1 MMWAGQAG
9 SMTATA
15 ADALRGIFVPLITPF
30 DADGRVATGPLETLA
45 HEVLDAGA
53 AGIVALGTTAESA
66 TLDRDEKHTVLDV
79 CAAVCGAR
87 GAALIAGAGSSD
99 TAASATVL
107 AALAHWPQITGALVP
122 VPSYTRPGE
131 AGVLAHF
138 TYLAGRSPVPLVI
151 YHIPYRTAQP
161 LSAAV
166 LREIGTLPNVAGM
179 KLAVGSVDAV
189 AVDLLGDPPPGFA
202 VLAGDDVFLSPLL
215 ALGAAGGIL
224 ASAHWPRAG
233 SRAGRAW
240 GSGDLGRPSAWARRW
255 PSSRPPPSPSHP
267 AVIKA
272 AARRAAFPP
281 PACACCSSRRA
292 RRPRPCWPS
301 ARRAGL
307 ASRATQPRISPRR
320 SRTAIMG
327 AWTKHAAN
335 ASLLPWRTSRRPAAG
350 CRGDRVAGRAVPP
363 GRRVGAYRSS
373 CASTAPTGRGPHAGR
388 LRGCR

>member
-1 MMWAGQAG
+1 MT
-9 SMTATA
+9 TATA
-15 ADALRGIFVPLITPF
+15 AAAAALGGIFVPLITPF
-30 DADGRVATGPLETLA
+30 DADGRVATGPLEALA

-79 CAAVCGAR
+79 CAAVWVGALHAVVCGAR

-122 VPSYTRPGE
+122 VPSCTRPGE

-166 LREIGTLPNVAGM
+166 LREIGALPNVAGV
-179 KLAVGSVDAV
+179 KLATGAVDAV

-202 VLAGDDVFLSPLL
+202 IMAGDDVFLSPLL

-224 ASAHWPRAG
+224 ASAHLATG
-233 SRAGRAW
+233 QFAALAAAW
-240 GSGDLGRPSAWARRW
+240 RRGDLGAARRLGPALARLSAAAFAEPN
-255 PSSRPPPSPSHP
+255 PS
-267 AVIKA
+267 VIKA
-272 AARRAAFPP
+272 ALHAQGRI
-281 PACACCSSRRA
+281 PAPGVRL
-292 RRPRPCWPS
+292 P
-301 ARRAGL
+301 
-307 ASRATQPRISPRR
+307 
-320 SRTAIMG
+320 
-327 AWTKHAAN
+327 
-335 ASLLPWRTSRRPAAG
+335 LLPAAPASAEVLLA
-350 CRGDRVAGRAVPP
+350 RVTGLPEPQLAAQP
-363 GRRVGAYRSS
+363 G
-373 CASTAPTGRGPHAGR
+373 
-388 LRGCR
+388 

>member
-1 MMWAGQAG
+1 MT
-9 SMTATA
+9 TATA
-15 ADALRGIFVPLITPF
+15 AAADALGGIFVPLITPF
-30 DADGRVATGPLETLA
+30 DADGRVATGPLEALA

-122 VPSYTRPGE
+122 VPSCTRPGE

-161 LSAAV
+161 LGAAV
-166 LREIGTLPNVAGM
+166 LREIGALPNVAGV
-179 KLAVGSVDAV
+179 KLAVGAVDAV

-202 VLAGDDVFLSPLL
+202 IMAGDDVFLSPLL

-224 ASAHWPRAG
+224 ASAHLATG
-233 SRAGRAW
+233 QFAALAAAW
-240 GSGDLGRPSAWARRW
+240 RGGDLGAARRLGPALARLSAAAFAEPN
-255 PSSRPPPSPSHP
+255 PS
-267 AVIKA
+267 VIKA
-272 AARRAAFPP
+272 ALHAQ
-281 PACACCSSRRA
+281 
-292 RRPRPCWPS
+292 
-301 ARRAGL
+301 G
-307 ASRATQPRISPRR
+307 RIPTPGVRLP
-320 SRTAIMG
+320 
-327 AWTKHAAN
+327 
-335 ASLLPWRTSRRPAAG
+335 LLPAAPASAG
-350 CRGDRVAGRAVPP
+350 ALLARVAGLPEPQLAAQP
-363 GRRVGAYRSS
+363 G
-373 CASTAPTGRGPHAGR
+373 
-388 LRGCR
+388 

>member
-1 MMWAGQAG
+1 MT
-9 SMTATA
+9 TATA
-15 ADALRGIFVPLITPF
+15 AAADALGGIFVPLITPF
-30 DADGRVATGPLETLA
+30 DADGRVATGPLEALA

-161 LSAAV
+161 LGAAV
-166 LREIGTLPNVAGM
+166 LREIGALPNVAGV
-179 KLAVGSVDAV
+179 KLAVGAVDAV

-202 VLAGDDVFLSPLL
+202 IMAGDDVFLSPLL

-224 ASAHWPRAG
+224 ASAHLATG
-233 SRAGRAW
+233 QFAALAAAW
-240 GSGDLGRPSAWARRW
+240 RGDDLGAARRLGPALARLSAAAFAEPN
-255 PSSRPPPSPSHP
+255 PS
-267 AVIKA
+267 VIKA
-272 AARRAAFPP
+272 ALHAQ
-281 PACACCSSRRA
+281 
-292 RRPRPCWPS
+292 
-301 ARRAGL
+301 G
-307 ASRATQPRISPRR
+307 RIPTPGVRLP
-320 SRTAIMG
+320 
-327 AWTKHAAN
+327 
-335 ASLLPWRTSRRPAAG
+335 LLPAAPASAG
-350 CRGDRVAGRAVPP
+350 ALLARVAGLPEPQLAAQP
-363 GRRVGAYRSS
+363 G
-373 CASTAPTGRGPHAGR
+373 
-388 LRGCR
+388 

>member
-1 MMWAGQAG
+1 MT
-9 SMTATA
+9 TATA
-15 ADALRGIFVPLITPF
+15 AAAADALGGIFVPLITPF
-30 DADGRVATGPLETLA
+30 DADGRVATGPLEALA

-161 LSAAV
+161 LGAAV
-166 LREIGTLPNVAGM
+166 LREIGALPNVAGV
-179 KLAVGSVDAV
+179 KLAVGAVDAV

-202 VLAGDDVFLSPLL
+202 IMAGDDVFLSPLL

-224 ASAHWPRAG
+224 ASAHLATG
-233 SRAGRAW
+233 QFAALAAAW
-240 GSGDLGRPSAWARRW
+240 RGGDLSAARRLGPALARLSAAAFAEPN
-255 PSSRPPPSPSHP
+255 PS
-267 AVIKA
+267 VIKA
-272 AARRAAFPP
+272 ALHAQ
-281 PACACCSSRRA
+281 
-292 RRPRPCWPS
+292 
-301 ARRAGL
+301 G
-307 ASRATQPRISPRR
+307 RIPTPGVRLP
-320 SRTAIMG
+320 
-327 AWTKHAAN
+327 
-335 ASLLPWRTSRRPAAG
+335 LLPAAPASAEALLA
-350 CRGDRVAGRAVPP
+350 RVAGLPEPQLAAQP
-363 GRRVGAYRSS
+363 G
-373 CASTAPTGRGPHAGR
+373 
-388 LRGCR
+388 

>member
-1 MMWAGQAG
+1 MT
-9 SMTATA
+9 TATA
-15 ADALRGIFVPLITPF
+15 AADALGGIFVPLITPF
-30 DADGRVATGPLETLA
+30 DADGRVATGPLEALA

-87 GAALIAGAGSSD
+87 DAALIAGAGSSD

-161 LSAAV
+161 LSAAA
-166 LREIGTLPNVAGM
+166 LREIGALPNVAGV
-179 KLAVGSVDAV
+179 KLAVGAVDAV

-202 VLAGDDVFLSPLL
+202 IMAGDDVFLSPLL

-224 ASAHWPRAG
+224 ASAHLATG
-233 SRAGRAW
+233 QFAALAAAW
-240 GSGDLGRPSAWARRW
+240 RDGDLGAARRLGPALARLSAAAFAEPN
-255 PSSRPPPSPSHP
+255 PS
-267 AVIKA
+267 VIKA
-272 AARRAAFPP
+272 ALHAQ
-281 PACACCSSRRA
+281 
-292 RRPRPCWPS
+292 
-301 ARRAGL
+301 G
-307 ASRATQPRISPRR
+307 RIPTPGVRLP
-320 SRTAIMG
+320 
-327 AWTKHAAN
+327 
-335 ASLLPWRTSRRPAAG
+335 LLPAAPASAEALLA
-350 CRGDRVAGRAVPP
+350 RVAGLPEPQLAAQP
-363 GRRVGAYRSS
+363 G
-373 CASTAPTGRGPHAGR
+373 
-388 LRGCR
+388 

>member
-1 MMWAGQAG
+1 MT
-9 SMTATA
+9 TATA
-15 ADALRGIFVPLITPF
+15 AAADALGGIFVPLITPF
-30 DADGRVATGPLETLA
+30 DADGRVATGPLEALA

-161 LSAAV
+161 LGAAV
-166 LREIGTLPNVAGM
+166 LREIGALPNVAGV
-179 KLAVGSVDAV
+179 KLAVGAVDAV

-202 VLAGDDVFLSPLL
+202 IMAGDDVFLSPLL

-224 ASAHWPRAG
+224 ASAHLATG
-233 SRAGRAW
+233 QFAALAAAW
-240 GSGDLGRPSAWARRW
+240 RRGDLGAARRLGPALARLSAAAFAEPN
-255 PSSRPPPSPSHP
+255 PS
-267 AVIKA
+267 VIKA
-272 AARRAAFPP
+272 ALHAQ
-281 PACACCSSRRA
+281 
-292 RRPRPCWPS
+292 
-301 ARRAGL
+301 G
-307 ASRATQPRISPRR
+307 RIPTPGVRLP
-320 SRTAIMG
+320 
-327 AWTKHAAN
+327 
-335 ASLLPWRTSRRPAAG
+335 LLPAAPASAEALLA
-350 CRGDRVAGRAVPP
+350 RVAGLPEPQLAAQP
-363 GRRVGAYRSS
+363 G
-373 CASTAPTGRGPHAGR
+373 
-388 LRGCR
+388 

>member
-1 MMWAGQAG
+1 MT
-9 SMTATA
+9 TATA
-15 ADALRGIFVPLITPF
+15 ADALGGIFVPLITPF
-30 DADGRVATGPLETLA
+30 DADGRVATGPLEALA

-161 LSAAV
+161 LGTAV
-166 LREIGTLPNVAGM
+166 LREIGALPNVAGV
-179 KLAVGSVDAV
+179 KLAVGAVDAV

-202 VLAGDDVFLSPLL
+202 IMAGDDVFLSPLL

-224 ASAHWPRAG
+224 ASAHLATG
-233 SRAGRAW
+233 QFAALAAAW
-240 GSGDLGRPSAWARRW
+240 RGGDLGAARRLGPALARLSAAAFAEPN
-255 PSSRPPPSPSHP
+255 PS
-267 AVIKA
+267 VIKA
-272 AARRAAFPP
+272 ALHAQ
-281 PACACCSSRRA
+281 
-292 RRPRPCWPS
+292 
-301 ARRAGL
+301 G
-307 ASRATQPRISPRR
+307 RIPTPGVRLP
-320 SRTAIMG
+320 
-327 AWTKHAAN
+327 
-335 ASLLPWRTSRRPAAG
+335 LLPAAPASAG
-350 CRGDRVAGRAVPP
+350 ALLARVAELPEPQLAAQP
-363 GRRVGAYRSS
+363 G
-373 CASTAPTGRGPHAGR
+373 
-388 LRGCR
+388 

>member
-1 MMWAGQAG
+1 MTTA
-9 SMTATA
+9 TATA
-15 ADALRGIFVPLITPF
+15 AADALGGIFVPLITPF
-30 DADGRVATGPLETLA
+30 DADGRVATGPLEALA

-87 GAALIAGAGSSD
+87 GAALIAGSGSSD

-166 LREIGTLPNVAGM
+166 LREIGALPNVTGV
-179 KLAVGSVDAV
+179 KLAVGAVDAV

-202 VLAGDDVFLSPLL
+202 IMAGDDVFLSPLL

-224 ASAHWPRAG
+224 ASAHLATG
-233 SRAGRAW
+233 QFAALAAAW
-240 GSGDLGRPSAWARRW
+240 RGGDVG
-255 PSSRPPPSPSHP
+255 
-267 AVIKA
+267 
-272 AARRAAFPP
+272 AARRLGPALARLSAAAFAEPNLH
-281 PACACCSSRRA
+281 AQ
-292 RRPRPCWPS
+292 
-301 ARRAGL
+301 G
-307 ASRATQPRISPRR
+307 RIPTPGVRLP
-320 SRTAIMG
+320 
-327 AWTKHAAN
+327 
-335 ASLLPWRTSRRPAAG
+335 LLPAAPASAG
-350 CRGDRVAGRAVPP
+350 ALLARVAELPEPQLAAQP
-363 GRRVGAYRSS
+363 G
-373 CASTAPTGRGPHAGR
+373 
-388 LRGCR
+388 

>member
-1 MMWAGQAG
+1 MT
-9 SMTATA
+9 TATA
-15 ADALRGIFVPLITPF
+15 AAAADALGGIFVPLITPF
-30 DADGRVATGPLETLA
+30 DADGRVATGPLEALA

-161 LSAAV
+161 LGAAV
-166 LREIGTLPNVAGM
+166 LREIGALPNVAGV
-179 KLAVGSVDAV
+179 KLAVGAVDAV

-202 VLAGDDVFLSPLL
+202 IMAGDDVFLSPLL

-224 ASAHWPRAG
+224 ASAHLATG
-233 SRAGRAW
+233 QFAALAAAW
-240 GSGDLGRPSAWARRW
+240 RGGDLS
-255 PSSRPPPSPSHP
+255 
-267 AVIKA
+267 
-272 AARRAAFPP
+272 AARRLGPALARLSAAAFAEPN
-281 PACACCSSRRA
+281 
-292 RRPRPCWPS
+292 PS
-301 ARRAGL
+301 VLKAALHAQG
-307 ASRATQPRISPRR
+307 RIPTPGVRLP
-320 SRTAIMG
+320 
-327 AWTKHAAN
+327 
-335 ASLLPWRTSRRPAAG
+335 LLPAAPASAEALLA
-350 CRGDRVAGRAVPP
+350 RVAGLPEPQLAAQP
-363 GRRVGAYRSS
+363 G
-373 CASTAPTGRGPHAGR
+373 
-388 LRGCR
+388 

>member
-1 MMWAGQAG
+1 MT
-9 SMTATA
+9 TATA
-15 ADALRGIFVPLITPF
+15 AAALGGIFVPLITPF
-30 DADGRVATGPLETLA
+30 DADGRVATGPLEALA

-87 GAALIAGAGSSD
+87 GAALIVGAGSSD

-161 LSAAV
+161 LGAAV
-166 LREIGTLPNVAGM
+166 LREIGALPNVAGV
-179 KLAVGSVDAV
+179 KLAVGAVDAV

-202 VLAGDDVFLSPLL
+202 IMAGDDVFLSPLL

-224 ASAHWPRAG
+224 ASAHLATG
-233 SRAGRAW
+233 QFAALAAAW
-240 GSGDLGRPSAWARRW
+240 RGGDLGTARWLGPALARLSAAAFAGPNPS
-255 PSSRPPPSPSHP
+255 
-267 AVIKA
+267 VIKA
-272 AARRAAFPP
+272 ALHAQ
-281 PACACCSSRRA
+281 
-292 RRPRPCWPS
+292 
-301 ARRAGL
+301 G
-307 ASRATQPRISPRR
+307 RIPTPGVRLP
-320 SRTAIMG
+320 
-327 AWTKHAAN
+327 
-335 ASLLPWRTSRRPAAG
+335 LLPAAPASAEALLA
-350 CRGDRVAGRAVPP
+350 RVAGLPEPQLAAQP
-363 GRRVGAYRSS
+363 G
-373 CASTAPTGRGPHAGR
+373 
-388 LRGCR
+388 